1 MGNAAII
8 QLASS
13 LLNLF
18 FQVCKMTGMSADEK
32 LNLFLKE
39 EAKFDSR
46 DPETLPTE

>member
-8 QLASS
+8 QLATS

-18 FQVCKMTGMSADEK
+18 FQACNMAGMTEEEK
-32 LNLFLKE
+32 RTLFLE
-39 EAKFDSR
+39 EEIKFDSR